1 MRKVTLESVVIW
13 MALAFITGFAA
24 YILYKRG
31 RMNASTAII
40 LPVLVFYLSFILT
53 ITVIERRARRKAR
66 YKLELFWSYRKA
78 FSGVPQLLWE
88 NFWNVVLFIPLGLMG
103 TVLMKKHPW
112 LAVVF
117 GMLLSAGIELLQL
130 LTHRGLF
137 EFDDIFHNTVGA
149 AIGVGLYLLLR
160 RIERKL

>member
-1 MRKVTLESVVIW
+1 MRKVTLEAVVIW

-31 RMNASTAII
+31 RMHASTAII

-66 YKLELFWSYRKA
+66 YKLELFWSYKKA
-78 FSGVPQLLWE
+78 FSGAPQLLWE

-103 TVLMKKHPW
+103 AVLMKKHPW
-112 LAVVF
+112 LAVLF
-117 GMLLSAGIELLQL
+117 GMLLSAGIELTQL

-137 EFDDIFHNTVGA
+137 EFDDIFHNTLGA
-149 AIGVGLYLLLR
+149 TIGVGLYLLLR